1 MGASCLVGAAASSA
15 RHTPGDARR
24 RERPPAPPAGGP
36 ARARGGAVALV
47 LLAAPLLL
55 PAYSLLVLQEAL
67 VLALACLGLNLL
79 LGTSGLLSLGHAA
92 YFGLGGYAGG
102 LLYTF
107 VGVESLE
114 VYLAAGV
121 AAAAMAAAAAGVVC
135 VRATRI
141 HFSILTLAFTQIL
154 HSLFVSGIAFRP
166 FGGVGHGLFLEG
178 GGGLYVPRLTVLGR
192 ALAPE
197 PFGLAFYYVV
207 VATVGAAALLLRR
220 IDGSPFARAL
230 RAGRD
235 NELRALCLGIPVRR
249 FRWYAFVLSGTAV
262 GLAGGLFGQLG
273 RQVTPQQLGWF
284 FSAEL
289 VLATVLGGT
298 GRFWGPAVG
307 AGAVVVLRELS
318 LRFTLHRSLV
328 LGLLLVAVT
337 LLWPGGLAS
346 ALGRARPVQEVSR
359 R

>member
-121 AAAAMAAAAAGVVC
+121 AAAA
-135 VRATRI
+135 
-141 HFSILTLAFTQIL
+141 
-154 HSLFVSGIAFRP
+154 
-166 FGGVGHGLFLEG
+166 
-178 GGGLYVPRLTVLGR
+178 
-192 ALAPE
+192 
-197 PFGLAFYYVV
+197 
-207 VATVGAAALLLRR
+207 
-220 IDGSPFARAL
+220 
-230 RAGRD
+230 
-235 NELRALCLGIPVRR
+235 
-249 FRWYAFVLSGTAV
+249 
-262 GLAGGLFGQLG
+262 
-273 RQVTPQQLGWF
+273 
-284 FSAEL
+284 
-289 VLATVLGGT
+289 
-298 GRFWGPAVG
+298 
-307 AGAVVVLRELS
+307 
-318 LRFTLHRSLV
+318 
-328 LGLLLVAVT
+328 
-337 LLWPGGLAS
+337 
-346 ALGRARPVQEVSR
+346 
-359 R
+359 